1 MLQDFLLPFITI
13 TLAELGDKTQIAIL
27 CLAGKTK
34 KHLDLFF
41 GAMLAFIIVDGLAIL
56 LGGVLSKYVPVQSIK
71 IGSAVLFIVFGF
83 YTILS
88 FREEE
93 AECALHN
100 PFISAFTLILF
111 SEMGDKTQIAAGLF
125 ALDYNPW
132 IVFAGVIAALA
143 MLTATAIYAGRFILE
158 KVDKKTVA
166 FASGIIFIIIGI
178 VILTGAF

>member
-1 MLQDFLLPFITI
+1 MIQDFILPFIAI
-13 TLAELGDKTQIAIL
+13 TLAELGDKTQLAIL

-41 GAMLAFIIVDGLAIL
+41 GALLAFAIVDGLAIL
-56 LGGVLSKYVPVQSIK
+56 LGGVLSRYIPIQSIK
-71 IGSAVLFIVFGF
+71 IISALLFIGFGF

-88 FREEE
+88 FKEESQSCE
-93 AECALHN
+93 LHN

-125 ALDYNPW
+125 AMDYNPW
-132 IVFAGVIAALA
+132 LVFAGVILALA
-143 MLTATAIYAGRFILE
+143 LLTAVAIFAGRFVIERL
-158 KVDKKTVA
+158 DKRTVA
-166 FASGIIFIIIGI
+166 FASGTIFIIIGI